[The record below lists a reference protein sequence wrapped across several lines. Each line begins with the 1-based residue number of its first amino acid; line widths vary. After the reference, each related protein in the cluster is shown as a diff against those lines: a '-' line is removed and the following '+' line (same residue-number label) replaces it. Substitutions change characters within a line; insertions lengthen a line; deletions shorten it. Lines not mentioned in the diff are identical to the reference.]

1 MPIYAM
7 LRSVLILLLFFS
19 YLSSGCMGETSKNE
33 EANAILLATT
43 TSTYDSGLLD
53 YLLPAFEERYG
64 IEVRVVSVG
73 SGQAIE
79 LGARGDVD
87 VILVHSPKDEERFI
101 LDEYG
106 VKRHCLMYNDFII
119 VGPGEDPA
127 GIRGYPIIDALERIS
142 ETGSVFISRGDS
154 SGTNIKELS
163 LWERAGGTGR
173 GNWYMETG
181 TGMGQTLLVT
191 NEKRAY
197 TMSDRAT
204 YASMKNNLD
213 LSILV
218 SGDLLL
224 LNPYSIIAV
233 SPKKNLGINHKGAEK
248 LISYLTSEE
257 GQRAIESFTKNGE
270 QLFTPLYNKCLEE

>member
-1 MPIYAM
+1 MP
-7 LRSVLILLLFFS
+7 RSVLILLIFFI

-33 EANAILLATT
+33 DAGAILLATT

-64 IEVRVVSVG
+64 IEVMVVSVG
-73 SGQAIE
+73 SGQAIV

-101 LDEYG
+101 LEGHG
-106 VKRHCLMYNDFII
+106 VKRHCLMYNEFII

-127 GIRGYPIIDALERIS
+127 GIGGYPVIDALEKIS
-142 ETGSVFISRGDS
+142 ETGSVFVSRGDS
-154 SGTNIKELS
+154 SGTNAKELS
-163 LWERAGGTGR
+163 LWERAGVVGR
-173 GNWYMETG
+173 GNWYVETG
-181 TGMGQTLLVT
+181 TGMGQTLLVA
-191 NEKRAY
+191 NEKMAY

-204 YASMKNNLD
+204 YVSMKNNLD

-233 SPKKNLGINHKGAEK
+233 SPKKNSGINHKGAEK

-257 GQRAIESFTKNGE
+257 GQRAIESFTKNSE
-270 QLFTPLYNKCLEE
+270 QLFTPLYDECLEE